1 MPLATEEQEQILE
14 VQEWASSIF
23 AAPGHARNLARRQAD
38 AAAALIRT
46 SAAGTDRVWPSAD
59 QNTASLAMQLDSGPV
74 KRRASHAL
82 RSAVREALRWTD
94 HGKVSPIR
102 LADSLA
108 NCAVALHAPTSAI
121 RSLCSLARVNVGL
134 WSAVRNGSLRKHIAL
149 NGTEDQLREFGRSQ
163 EKFVTEE
170 ELALWRDWLVTAD
183 AEIQDMD
190 DTEPVEKE
198 PQKDSKTEE
207 ALKMQSLRD
216 YQKSAVQAVRSI
228 SPENCCVVLPCGAG
242 KTRVGAALTS
252 EFLESSPGSA
262 AGSAVVVLCL
272 RREGIRQWKRELSQ
286 NWGLS
291 AYEAGAS
298 GAAQPGELTTSQVIL
313 VTYHRMLCERRRA
326 LAENGPEAGGSGSIA
341 ARLCAADRGLL
352 IADECHMVPA
362 PKICE
367 LLSSLLSSS
376 RRLVG
381 LTATLLRESGVNKEA
396 AENGEGDVPWPLL
409 GKCVFRET
417 FANLAPEYLAP
428 VRCVEVS
435 VPVVGEWRKIFKK
448 QQLAP
453 AVCLSGGKWTVLE
466 RLLAKHADDSLL
478 ITVERCEQAR
488 QIATMFGIIPID
500 GSVPATQ
507 MKEYLERFRQR
518 KILALVATHVLDDSA
533 DFPEL
538 FVMIQMGGH
547 FASRRQEQ
555 QRLGRLLRWG
565 PVKRRR
571 FEETGAR
578 PTFYVLVH
586 QGTVEE
592 RMSRHRTRS
601 VLGVN
606 YESVDA
612 NSLLQSPESTLGNG
626 SDFFPSRQKL
636 QASSFRELDEQH
648 QAAMKK
654 TLAGCVELSKRVAN
668 SLRSGKKCREA
679 KLSEIRK
686 WLRGESSPGT
696 PEDQD
701 DEVLVCSSESGS
713 SSSSKKRLRSTSD
726 ESKSSSSS
734 NSQSSKDSRD
744 SSGSSASGG
753 SSSLS
758 TDSSEATK
766 AKAARKRS
774 DKKAKKTTADTAAT
788 STGAKKGRGRGRG
801 RNGRGKPKGVAS
813 QPEVSDL
820 PEPTESPRKFARL
833 QPAVISLELDSD

>member
-46 SAAGTDRVWPSAD
+46 SAEGTSVWPSAD
-59 QNTASLAMQLDSGPV
+59 QGTASLAMQLDSGPV
-74 KRRASHAL
+74 KRRATHAL

-170 ELALWRDWLVTAD
+170 EVALWRDWLVTAD
-183 AEIQDMD
+183 AEIQDME
-190 DTEPVEKE
+190 DTAPSAPVEKE
-198 PQKDSKTEE
+198 PQKDSKKEE
-207 ALKMQSLRD
+207 ALKMQLLRD
-216 YQKSAVQAVRSI
+216 YQKSAVEAVRSVL
-228 SPENCCVVLPCGAG
+228 PENCCVVLPCGAG

-252 EFLESSPGSA
+252 EFLESSPGC
-262 AGSAVVVLCL
+262 VVVLCL

-286 NWGLS
+286 NWGIS
-291 AYEAGAS
+291 AYEA

-326 LAENGPEAGGSGSIA
+326 LAETSDGQPEAGGSSGSIA

-500 GSVPATQ
+500 GSVPAAQ
-507 MKEYLERFRQR
+507 MKDYLERFRQR

-668 SLRSGKKCREA
+668 SMQSGKKCREA

-696 PEDQD
+696 TEDQD

-713 SSSSKKRLRSTSD
+713 SSSGRKRLPSTGD

-734 NSQSSKDSRD
+734 NSSQTSND
-744 SSGSSASGG
+744 SSGSSG

-758 TDSSEATK
+758 TDSSKPKKT
-766 AKAARKRS
+766 KAARQRS
-774 DKKAKKTTADTAAT
+774 DQKAKKATA
-788 STGAKKGRGRGRG
+788 GEAKKGRGRGRG
-801 RNGRGKPKGVAS
+801 RNGRGKAKGVAS
-813 QPEVSDL
+813 QPDPNL

>member
-1 MPLATEEQEQILE
+1 
-14 VQEWASSIF
+14 
-23 AAPGHARNLARRQAD
+23 
-38 AAAALIRT
+38 
-46 SAAGTDRVWPSAD
+46 
-59 QNTASLAMQLDSGPV
+59 
-74 KRRASHAL
+74 
-82 RSAVREALRWTD
+82 
-94 HGKVSPIR
+94 VS
-102 LADSLA
+102 
-108 NCAVALHAPTSAI
+108 
-121 RSLCSLARVNVGL
+121 
-134 WSAVRNGSLRKHIAL
+134 NGSLRKHIAL

-170 ELALWRDWLVTAD
+170 EVALWRDWLVTAD
-183 AEIQDMD
+183 AEIQDME
-190 DTEPVEKE
+190 DTAPSAPVEKE
-198 PQKDSKTEE
+198 PQKDSKKEE
-207 ALKMQSLRD
+207 ALKMQLLRD
-216 YQKSAVQAVRSI
+216 YQKSAVEAVRSVL
-228 SPENCCVVLPCGAG
+228 PENCCVVLPCGAG

-252 EFLESSPGSA
+252 EFLESSPGC
-262 AGSAVVVLCL
+262 VVVLCL

-286 NWGLS
+286 NWGIS
-291 AYEAGAS
+291 AYEA

-326 LAENGPEAGGSGSIA
+326 LAETSDGQPEAGGSSGSIA

-500 GSVPATQ
+500 GSVPAAQ
-507 MKEYLERFRQR
+507 MKDYLERFRQR

-668 SLRSGKKCREA
+668 SMQSGKKCREA

-696 PEDQD
+696 TEDQD

-713 SSSSKKRLRSTSD
+713 SSSGRKRLPSTGD

-734 NSQSSKDSRD
+734 NSSQTSND
-744 SSGSSASGG
+744 SSGSSGSSG

-758 TDSSEATK
+758 TDSSKPKKT
-766 AKAARKRS
+766 KAARQRS
-774 DKKAKKTTADTAAT
+774 DQKAKKATA
-788 STGAKKGRGRGRG
+788 GEAKKGRG
-801 RNGRGKPKGVAS
+801 RNGRGKAKGVAS
-813 QPEVSDL
+813 QPDPNL